1 MIETKYCISSI
12 ANNEE
17 ITLYKF
23 DNLKSCLEKFL
34 TIKPLDQ
41 CWWRMYKV
49 DVVDQSVTRCGN
61 IIYHWEMDYDFE
73 GNDDCYI
80 STYVNDWQEFVKQKL
95 KGETN
100 DLNKS

>member
-34 TIKPLDQ
+34 TIEPLDK
-41 CWWRMYKV
+41 CWWRMYKE
-49 DVVDQSVTRCGN
+49 DVVDQTYTLFGN
-61 IIYHWEMDYDFE
+61 IIYIYEMDYDFE

-80 STYVNDWQEFVKQKL
+80 STCVNDWQEFAKQKL
-95 KGETN
+95 KEET
-100 DLNKS
+100 K